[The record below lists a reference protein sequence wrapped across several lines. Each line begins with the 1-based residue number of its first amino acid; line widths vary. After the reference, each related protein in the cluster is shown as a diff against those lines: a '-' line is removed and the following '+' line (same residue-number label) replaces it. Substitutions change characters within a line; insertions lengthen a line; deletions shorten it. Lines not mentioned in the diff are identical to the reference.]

1 MIFRQKTTNNRI
13 MSEFVIFPVKII
25 KRKNINIKPE
35 IKQDIL

>member
-13 MSEFVIFPVKII
+13 ISEFVIFPVNII
-25 KRKNINIKPE
+25 KCKNIKPE